1 MPHQSNSIIKPLTIA
16 ILSVIAFMA
25 LAHYIF
31 YSDLTQIQQTIFNFM
46 SHLRNTQLNT
56 LMLALTKTANPLPII
71 IVTLIISVLLF
82 LKHHKREAFFSLLT
96 IITTAGTNSIL
107 KHVFVRE
114 RPSFDSLIHET
125 GFSFPSGHSMI
136 SFALALLLSYLSF
149 YFLSK
154 RWLAFLVSLLCFS
167 YAILVGF
174 SRVYISVHYAGDVL
188 GGWLAATAVFS
199 ILLCFF
205 NLIALPIKK
214 DLSYR
219 R

>member
-1 MPHQSNSIIKPLTIA
+1 MHRQFICIIKPLIIA
-16 ILSVIAFMA
+16 ILSVIAFIA

-31 YSDLTQIQQTIFNFM
+31 HSDLTQFQQNIFNFI
-46 SHLRNTQLNT
+46 SLLRDTRLNT
-56 LMLALTKTANPLPII
+56 CMLFLTKTANPLPII
-71 IVTLIISVLLF
+71 IVTLIISILLY
-82 LKHHKREAFFSLLT
+82 LKHHKREALFSLLT

-136 SFALALLLSYLSF
+136 SFGLALLLSYLCF

-154 RWLAFLVSLLCFS
+154 RWLAFLLSFFCFS

-174 SRVYISVHYAGDVL
+174 SRVYISVHYVGDVL

-199 ILLCFF
+199 TLISLF
-205 NLIALPIKK
+205 NLIPLLIKK
-214 DLSYR
+214 DLYYR